1 MKLKPSE
8 MSFLELE
15 YRDLVRPEFRPG
27 GPQDPRFAPSACMCG
42 VRGRTLRFTPS
53 MAPSPEI
60 SRALEHLSSQ
70 FERAL
75 PILFTGAGFSL
86 GAMNLART
94 SQLPSVDELKK
105 ILWGLCF
112 PGEPYS
118 SSTSFQ
124 NLYESAVRLRRADT
138 ADTLRHWL
146 TVDAETLPD
155 WYESYFAMPW
165 SRIYTL
171 NVDDIPRAAARKFAL
186 PRELHL
192 ISAMHESY
200 DQRQY
205 TGRPELEVVHL
216 NGCIDGIPDEI
227 TFSTTQYAERL
238 ARPEPW
244 YVRVAADLV
253 SRPFVFVG
261 TQLDEPPLW
270 QHLELRRHRGG
281 RGLRELRPRSYL
293 VTPSLGA
300 ARRSLLAEY
309 NAVWLPLT
317 AEEFHAQVLSKLF
330 VPAKAGLNLLHR
342 QATAD
347 PFELREIPLVSSLAN
362 NPAAPSNFLVGE
374 QPIWAD
380 IQTGR
385 AIARDCDEE
394 MWTAAVSNAMTATG
408 PKGVI
413 LLTGTAGSG
422 KSTALKRLALRFSAE
437 GRTVGWID
445 PEGSLSPREIRAEM
459 RKSDAPQVLA
469 IDDADMY
476 GSELSSM
483 VHELSLRTPH
493 PFLLL
498 AVRSGRA
505 DMVLQEK
512 LLRDVP
518 VKEFAMPPLADSD
531 IDGLLDALDRE
542 NRLGLLRGK
551 SLNEQRAMF
560 RDQAGRQ
567 LLVAMIQA
575 TSGRRFEE
583 KALEELTE
591 MGDGARPYGLIAVAS
606 AYRFGLQRN
615 EILLGLGENSNS
627 VLNAVDMLTRRHIVR
642 VGHDYAIW
650 ARHRVI
656 AEVITAELEKTGQIK
671 ELLQGL
677 AHVAATQISPTMSR
691 SARPWRLLRLVIN
704 HDFLIRAMG
713 GDAARNLYGELEG
726 LLRWDYHFWLQ
737 RGSLE
742 VEVGDLALAE
752 NFLNQARGLA
762 PTDSFV
768 ETEYA
773 YLVLRKA
780 IQNPNSSFAP
790 DLVREATET
799 LTSLI
804 DRVGDRDVYPYHV
817 LGSQGIAWARRGIV
831 STIEKDRFLR
841 GVISHIE
848 AGCRNH
854 PRAAELKSLLEAL
867 RREQLEATVPSQLP
881 SLSPE

>member
-1 MKLKPSE
+1 
-8 MSFLELE
+8 
-15 YRDLVRPEFRPG
+15 
-27 GPQDPRFAPSACMCG
+27 
-42 VRGRTLRFTPS
+42 
-53 MAPSPEI
+53 
-60 SRALEHLSSQ
+60 
-70 FERAL
+70 
-75 PILFTGAGFSL
+75 
-86 GAMNLART
+86 MNLART
-94 SQLPSVDELKK
+94 SELPSVDEIKK
-105 ILWGLCF
+105 SLWVLCF
-112 PGEPYS
+112 PGEPYT

-124 NLYESAVRLRRADT
+124 NLYESAVRLHRSDT
-138 ADTLRHWL
+138 ADLLRDRL
-146 TVDAETLPD
+146 TVDAETLPY

-171 NVDDIPRAAARKFAL
+171 NVDDIPRAAARKFGL
-186 PRELHL
+186 PRELHV
-192 ISAMHESY
+192 ISAMRESN
-200 DQRQY
+200 DQRQS

-216 NGCIDGIPDEI
+216 NGDIDGIPDGI

-244 YVRVAADLV
+244 YVRVAAELV
-253 SRPFVFVG
+253 SRPFVFIG

-293 VTPSLGA
+293 VTPSLDA

-309 NAVWLPLT
+309 NVVWLPLT
-317 AEEFHAQVLSKLF
+317 AEEFQAQVLSKLP
-330 VPAKAGLNLLHR
+330 VAAKAGLNVLHR

-347 PFELREIPLVSSLAN
+347 PFDLRTIPLVSSLAN
-362 NPAAPSNFLVGE
+362 NPGAPSSFLVGE

-394 MWTAAVSNAMTATG
+394 MWTAVTNAMTAMG

-413 LLTGTAGSG
+413 VLTGTAGSG
-422 KSTALKRLALRFSAE
+422 KSTALKRISLRFSAD
-437 GRTVGWID
+437 GLSVGWID
-445 PEGSLSPREIRAEM
+445 PEGSMSPREIRIAM

-483 VHELSLRTPH
+483 AHELSLRTPH
-493 PFLLL
+493 PLMLL

-505 DMVLQEK
+505 DTVLQEK

-531 IDGLLDALDRE
+531 IDSLLDALDRE

-551 SLNEQRAMF
+551 SRNEQRAVF

-583 KALEELTE
+583 KALQELTE

-615 EILLGLGENSNS
+615 EILLGLGENSNA

-642 VGHDYAIW
+642 VGHDGAIW

-656 AEVITAELEKTGQIK
+656 AEVITAELEKAGQIK

-704 HDFLIRAMG
+704 HDFLIRAIG
-713 GDAARNLYGELEG
+713 ADAARNLYGELEG

-773 YLVLRKA
+773 YLLLRKA
-780 IQNPNSSFAP
+780 IENPNSSFAP
-790 DLVREATET
+790 ELVREATDT

-804 DRVGDRDVYPYHV
+804 SRVGDRDVYPYHV
-817 LGSQGIAWARRGIV
+817 LGSQGIAWTRRGIV
-831 STIEKDRFLR
+831 STIDKDRFLR
-841 GVISHIE
+841 GIISHIE
-848 AGCRNH
+848 DGCRNH

-867 RREQLEATVPSQLP
+867 KREQLEAAVPSQLP
-881 SLSPE
+881 LIRPS